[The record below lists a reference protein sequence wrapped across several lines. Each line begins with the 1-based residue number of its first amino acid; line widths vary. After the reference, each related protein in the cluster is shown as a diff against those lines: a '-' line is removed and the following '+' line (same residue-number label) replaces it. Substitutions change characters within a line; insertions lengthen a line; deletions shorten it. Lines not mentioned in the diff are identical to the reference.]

1 MAFCGNCG
9 TKAVGEFCVNC
20 GAATVLA
27 GSGAAEAKS
36 PEAIQPPAGVL
47 PTVTFEDFERNQD
60 VGIPAPAKP
69 EPQQE
74 IPAPTKE
81 PMPVTINEPAV
92 SEPSE
97 PVVEEPSASE
107 AASVASQPEQES
119 AVQAEDEP
127 AETSEEVSG
136 IEAAASVKPRKRSKR
151 GLLITAGVLLLLG
164 AALVPGSGEVKV
176 VLEDETSANP
186 PVGFE
191 LQIGD
196 EKVEISKSFSGNG
209 VVYTGQW
216 STFDFDNVKIT
227 PNPKDDEFLAAT
239 SLQFGTTGIWNL
251 GREVTIRVI
260 VSDSWTEM
268 RIEGP
273 NNFFENR
280 VATGFRSNFAKNYIN
295 CEADYKQDHA
305 LSVNLPRQA
314 NANYLKYVKE
324 TQLDGTRTLTY
335 VTWANRADNLQRKLT
350 SYLNLM
356 QVNALPFPVSVHD
369 DQRSEVVAALM
380 NLRSA
385 WSEFES
391 ISRKEDEDRWD
402 GAWTKIYER
411 EGELL
416 DAVRAFRS
424 STENAKDEYCDGQL
438 LRN

>member
-27 GSGAAEAKS
+27 GSSAQETKA
-36 PEAIQPPAGVL
+36 PDVIQPPAGVL
-47 PTVTFEDFERNQD
+47 PTVTFEDFEKNQD
-60 VGIPAPAKP
+60 VAISTPAKP
-69 EPQQE
+69 EPQQQVSE
-74 IPAPTKE
+74 PTPEPVPITISEPAVTEQSE
-81 PMPVTINEPAV
+81 PVAEEPAV
-92 SEPSE
+92 SE
-97 PVVEEPSASE
+97 V
-107 AASVASQPEQES
+107 ASVASRPVQES
-119 AVQAEDEP
+119 AAKVEDEP
-127 AETSEEVSG
+127 AENLEEVTG
-136 IEAAASVKPRKRSKR
+136 IETASAKPRKRSKR

-176 VLEDETSANP
+176 VYEDETSANP

-196 EKVEISKSFSGNG
+196 EKVKINDSFTSKG

-216 STFDFDNVKIT
+216 STFDFDDVRIT
-227 PNPKDDEFLAAT
+227 PDPKEDEFVAAT

-251 GREVTIRVI
+251 GREFTIRVI

-280 VATGFRSNFAKNYIN
+280 VATGFRSNFAKDYLN

-305 LSVNLPRQA
+305 LAVNLPRQA

-335 VTWANRADNLQRKLT
+335 VTWANRADNLQGKLT

-356 QVNALPFPVSVHD
+356 QVNNLPFPVSLHD
-369 DQRSEVVAALM
+369 EKRSKVVEALM

-385 WSEFES
+385 WSAFES
-391 ISRKEDEDRWD
+391 ISRDEDEDRWD

-424 STENAKDEYCDGQL
+424 STENAQDEYCDQQL